1 MLAWLVID
9 RTYPRQFLPKSSS
22 LRTLCLCVGF
32 SDSLRPASVVPTT
45 YALPLATVAPKP
57 LCNQSVTHSF
67 YLDGGCIPVHT
78 PPWRSPHDSDPLE
91 CLSHVPYLL
100 YFQSRAHSFAL
111 FCTPQKLNSFI
122 FKRFRTLLQK
132 TQPPGGVGEGVRQ
145 LSASSC
151 SFLGNSARPKW
162 ATFSRRHSTPVTSHS
177 HQSLP
182 LEALPFA
189 RGYRSAR
196 IRMET
201 HDT

>member
-111 FCTPQKLNSFI
+111 PKNS
-122 FKRFRTLLQK
+122 TLLFSSDSALCFK
-132 TQPPGGVGEGVRQ
+132 KHNHRGVGEGVRQ

-151 SFLGNSARPKW
+151 SFLGTSARPKW

-182 LEALPFA
+182 LEPQ
-189 RGYRSAR
+189 SVDN
-196 IRMET
+196 E
-201 HDT
+201 DV